1 MPPAKLYLRFTRGA
15 QTNLRQVLAY
25 TEKTWGADQS
35 GVYEDELFAS
45 LELLREHPEIGSAR
59 PSLTQGCCAHP
70 VKCHMIYYR
79 VIDNTLEVLRILHS
93 RQITA
98 GQFDELD

>member
-1 MPPAKLYLRFTRGA
+1 
-15 QTNLRQVLAY
+15 
-25 TEKTWGADQS
+25 
-35 GVYEDELFAS
+35 
-45 LELLREHPEIGSAR
+45 
-59 PSLTQGCCAHP
+59 
-70 VKCHMIYYR
+70 MIYYR